1 MINYRQCLN
10 RAVAT
15 FVAGATAAPVTAAV
29 VDISVVKAAGIAGII
44 AVWNLAGR
52 MAQSWLAKNPEEL

>member
-1 MINYRQCLN
+1 MKYRECIN

-29 VDISVVKAAGIAGII
+29 VDISVLKAAGVAGVI
-44 AVWNLAGR
+44 AVWNLTGR
-52 MAQSWLAKNPEEL
+52 MAQAWLSDHPEEL